1 MALTN
6 LTKVQTV
13 GIGSNIEVVGVVTTG
28 QFKSGTSNL
37 HSTGIELTNLN
48 VSGIATIG
56 GNLSIGGTLTYQ
68 DVTNIDSVG
77 LITARA
83 GVNVSGGQLDVG
95 SNIKLGNAGIITA
108 TAFHGDG
115 SNLTG
120 IAADKIFE
128 GNTEVETVD
137 AGGNGHIIFKTEGSE
152 KARITQDGVLR
163 ITSGAGN
170 TALTGTGNIFGAY
183 IYRDTGSGRIYF
195 DGLTSGSNTAGL
207 VLRGY
212 QNGTYTHAFTHISG
226 KTQIGS
232 GGNSSRITVATN
244 GNIGVGAETGTDFSL
259 LDGIVI
265 NTDNGDAGLLINSS
279 SSAHNAYL
287 GFSYGSGS
295 GTSHNDQY
303 SAYIG
308 RVGDNTLILGTNNNI
323 RQTIDPN
330 GHIMTTGNVNIG
342 RSSNAGEALTVRGPV
357 DGDAIRIERAGS
369 YQWFMGQDGGS
380 NLYFKANT
388 NKEVTFPAAG
398 GIAFNGETASNNTL
412 NDYEEGSWNP
422 TYTTHAG
429 NAGSVS
435 YSTQNG
441 YYVKIGHN
449 VWVMIDITVS
459 SASGMSGDTVIGG
472 FPFQSNFR
480 QGQGYYYA
488 GTMNWYIQYHHSN
501 QPVFTGWM
509 MGNSSLMRI
518 YNGPHWNNLS
528 NVPLNTNGRMSF
540 SLWYTTNS

>member
-1 MALTN
+1 MALTKISGSILKDPLN
-6 LTKVQTV
+6 L
-13 GIGSNIEVVGVVTTG
+13 GEV
-28 QFKSGTSNL
+28 
-37 HSTGIELTNLN
+37 
-48 VSGIATIG
+48 
-56 GNLSIGGTLTYQ
+56 SIGGTLTYQ
-68 DVTNIDSVG
+68 DVTNVDSVG
-77 LITARA
+77 VITARA
-83 GVNVSGGQLDVG
+83 GVNVSGGPVSVGAGTSLHSTGLDLG
-95 SNIKLGNAGIITA
+95 TGNITGHNLHSTGIITA

-115 SNLTG
+115 SNLSG

-170 TALTGTGNIFGAY
+170 TALTGTGNNFGAY